1 MDPAIS
7 VREAIAT
14 VLRRELPD
22 IPDHAR
28 LFDDLAFDSTSII
41 ELLVQLEDRM
51 GVRVDPDE
59 LNDCVFHTVGT
70 ITDYVTKNLA

>member
-22 IPDHAR
+22 IPDNAR

-59 LNDCVFHTVGT
+59 LNDCVFRTVGS
-70 ITDYVTKNLA
+70 ITDYVTKILA